1 MNIVLSTRNPSK
13 AEQIKA
19 IFSNS
24 LINIQTL
31 DEVGIEGEAVEDGE
45 TLKENAFKKAVYALA
60 FAPKGSWVMAEDTG
74 IFIDALDGEPG
85 IKSARWAGE
94 GKSTE
99 DIMRYCLEK
108 MEGIEKRRAY
118 FETVVTLISPE
129 GKEYYFSGK
138 LYGKLLKA
146 PRTNPQ
152 PSMPYSPL
160 FVPNGHKKVWAEM
173 TTEEENEISHRGK
186 AFRQALEFLQKF

>member
-1 MNIVLSTRNPSK
+1 MNIVLSTRNISK

-19 IFSNS
+19 IFASS

-31 DEVGIEGEAVEDGE
+31 DEAGIKGDAVEDGG
-45 TLKENAFKKAVYALA
+45 TLKENAFKKVVYAIA
-60 FAPKGSWVMAEDTG
+60 FAEKGSWVMADNTG

-85 IKSARWAGE
+85 IKSARWAGK

-99 DIMRYCLEK
+99 DIMRYCLKK
-108 MEGIEKRRAY
+108 MKGIENRRAY
-118 FETVVTLISPE
+118 FETVVALISPE

-138 LYGKLLKA
+138 LYGKLLEA
-146 PRTNPQ
+146 PRTDPQ

-160 FVPNGHKKVWAEM
+160 FLPNGHDKVWAEM
-173 TTEEENEISHRGK
+173 TVEEENAISHRGK
-186 AFRQALEFLQKF
+186 AFKQVLLFLQKF